1 MRTQLRIFAAV
12 VFRSLKGKLASAM
25 HHADVDGDGELT
37 MDDGHAAYTRIA
49 PVVRKH
55 TALTGGLVGGF
66 VLAYSGLK

>member
-1 MRTQLRIFAAV
+1 MD
-12 VFRSLKGKLASAM
+12 
-25 HHADVDGDGELT
+25 HADVDGDGEVT

-66 VLAYSGLK
+66 VLAYSGLR